1 MYENPMLGYGEENKS
16 ESHHVY
22 IITMSYGVWK
32 QVTPFS
38 LFTARFLGSGDKRF
52 FSSSQCDEGRK
63 RFATV
68 ATILLHTMLQKLL
81 SLCTT
86 KSDAHDDDD
95 ATLRVSRA

>member
-1 MYENPMLGYGEENKS
+1 MEC
-16 ESHHVY
+16 
-22 IITMSYGVWK
+22 
-32 QVTPFS
+32 
-38 LFTARFLGSGDKRF
+38 GSRSPHFPCLRLDFWVPVIRGF